1 MLEGD
6 GAIQID
12 PSFYWLPVRVAIF
25 ITIIF
30 LIYLAISWLA
40 GRRGRR
46 LLIPIAIHVS
56 IVGLIL
62 HDIVLSPFVFRHL
75 CNTDGGLKGQPVP
88 VGTGVFVEENVFR
101 GCLEDCWRALG
112 VDRAHFVEA
121 ESDPNRPAP
130 LPRNW
135 EEHPVL
141 EPGFYRFTLD
151 KESKCKGFVYFREEG
166 IEYQKSM
173 FIYHRFEPSGHSF
186 FANIRKYRSEIRY
199 KKDDA
204 ERISATSYILHPGW
218 LSFFMQ
224 AMLPFEERAVASCY
238 GSFSL
243 SSFFDDNLGGE

>member
-46 LLIPIAIHVS
+46 LLIPIAIHLS

-75 CNTDGGLKGQPVP
+75 CNTDGGLKGQLVP

-101 GCLEDCWRALG
+101 GCLEDCLRILG
-112 VDRAHFVEA
+112 VNTAHFVEA

-130 LPRNW
+130 LPRDW
-135 EEHPVL
+135 EKYPVL
-141 EPGFYRFTLD
+141 EPGLYRFTINKERECNRITCFD
-151 KESKCKGFVYFREEG
+151 KKKIKYSESE
-166 IEYQKSM
+166 
-173 FIYHRFEPSGHSF
+173 FIYYGLHKERHSYLTNIEKFKSG
-186 FANIRKYRSEIRY
+186 IIY
-199 KKDDA
+199 KDNGA
-204 ERISATSYILHPGW
+204 ERVSATTYFLDPGW
-218 LSFFMQ
+218 LSAFMQ
-224 AMLPFEERAVASCY
+224 TILPFEERSVASCY
-238 GSFSL
+238 GSFGPSSL
-243 SSFFDDNLGGE
+243 FGSNVDFQ